1 MVRHD
6 RIKEA
11 KMEQRYRTLL
21 LFLLSLGLVACATSM
36 EKESSLAVES
46 FYKAASEGNFEELRR
61 LYARQP
67 VIIED
72 TVWSNGTVPIKTTI
86 LLAPSD
92 DLPAVINKYTRNG
105 TLTRVEIRRV
115 RVMGDTASCRVR
127 KYFKDGSTE
136 DVTVE
141 LFRDRVQGQ
150 WKISWSS
157 SPL

>member
-1 MVRHD
+1 
-6 RIKEA
+6 
-11 KMEQRYRTLL
+11 MEQRYRTLL